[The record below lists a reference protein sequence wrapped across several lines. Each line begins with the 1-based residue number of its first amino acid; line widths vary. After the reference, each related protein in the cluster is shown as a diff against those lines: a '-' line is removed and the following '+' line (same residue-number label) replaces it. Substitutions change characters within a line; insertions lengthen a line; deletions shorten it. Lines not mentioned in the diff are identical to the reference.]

1 MILSLPRRPRM
12 AAASCLAAVIALAGL
27 SGPSSAQ
34 APNDAFIAGY
44 AAAIMQREFG
54 LGASKVTVAG
64 GVVQVDAEI
73 LSSSAGN
80 RLRTALSEIPGVTDV
95 RVREG
100 AAVPLAAAPGL
111 APMPPAAS
119 RPDGA
124 PPPPATAVTQDD
136 GGQVLPRSNLFE
148 PLMADPRWPRF
159 SAAYRYYTDDPDV
172 DHAGSVSFGETFSLY
187 RNSLFGGRWEVGFQA
202 AVFSTFD
209 LNSDSLDLVNAD
221 YWVGIPLSYRIGDFS
236 ILGRVYHQSSHLGDE
251 FLLREGI
258 DRSRRINV
266 SYEAAEALASYDIGE
281 EFRVYGGFSYLFD
294 QEPSDLKPW
303 GTQAG
308 LEYESSDTFA
318 NGRLRPIAAADV
330 KFREESGWDMDL
342 SLRAGVQLEST
353 FLNPRRIR
361 LLAEYYN
368 GSNPNGQFYSRKLEY
383 VGFGI
388 NVQLD

>member
-1 MILSLPRRPRM
+1 MTPYFLRRHRLV
-12 AAASCLAAVIALAGL
+12 AASCLTALLAFG
-27 SGPSSAQ
+27 GMPKPASAQ
-34 APNDAFIAGY
+34 APDDAFIAGY
-44 AAAIMQREFG
+44 AAAVLQREFG
-54 LGASKVTVAG
+54 LAASKVTVSG
-64 GVVQVDAEI
+64 GVVQVDA
-73 LSSSAGN
+73 
-80 RLRTALSEIPGVTDV
+80 VTDV
-95 RVREG
+95 RVRE
-100 AAVPLAAAPGL
+100 ASVPATVAPGL
-111 APMPPAAS
+111 APAAPAAAN
-119 RPDGA
+119 RPSGA
-124 PPPPATAVTQDD
+124 PPPPATAITQDE

-172 DHAGSVSFGETFSLY
+172 EHAGAVSFGETFSLY
-187 RNSLFGGRWEVGFQA
+187 RNSLFGGRWEIGFQA
-202 AVFSTFD
+202 AVFSIFD
-209 LNSDSLDLVNAD
+209 LNSDSLDLINAD
-221 YWVGIPLSYRIGDFS
+221 YWVGIPISYRIGDFS
-236 ILGRVYHQSSHLGDE
+236 VLGRVYHQSSHLGDE

-258 DRSRRINV
+258 DQSRRINL
-266 SYEAAEALASYDIGE
+266 SYEAVEALASYDIGE

-308 LEYESSDTFA
+308 VEYESSETFA
-318 NGRLRPIAAADV
+318 GGHLRPIAAADL
-330 KFREESGWDMDL
+330 KFREESDWDMDL

-383 VGFGI
+383 IGFGV

>member
-1 MILSLPRRPRM
+1 MILSFPRRPRLV
-12 AAASCLAAVIALAGL
+12 AASCLTAVLAFACL
-27 SGPSSAQ
+27 PEPASAQ
-34 APNDAFIAGY
+34 APNDVFIAGY
-44 AAAIMQREFG
+44 AAAVLQREFG
-54 LGASKVTVAG
+54 LPASRVTVSG
-64 GVVQVDAEI
+64 GVVQVDAEA
-73 LSSSAGN
+73 LASSAGP

-95 RVREG
+95 RVRG
-100 AAVPLAAAPGL
+100 AAVPPDAAPGL
-111 APMPPAAS
+111 APAPPAAKHK
-119 RPDGA
+119 GA
-124 PPPPATAVTQDD
+124 PPPATVVTQEE

-159 SAAYRYYTDDPDV
+159 SAGYRYYTDDPDV
-172 DHAGSVSFGETFSLY
+172 DHAGAVSFGETFSLY

-202 AVFSTFD
+202 SVFSVFD
-209 LNSDSLDLVNAD
+209 LNSDSMDLINAD
-221 YWVGIPLSYRIGDFS
+221 YWVGIPVSYRIGDFS
-236 ILGRVYHQSSHLGDE
+236 VLGRVFHQSSHLGDE

-294 QEPSDLKPW
+294 RDPSDLKPW

-308 LEYESSDTFA
+308 LEYESSGTFA
-318 NGRLRPIAAADV
+318 NGQLRPVAAADV

-342 SLRAGVQLEST
+342 SIRAGVQLEST

>member
-1 MILSLPRRPRM
+1 L
-12 AAASCLAAVIALAGL
+12 AASCLTAALALAGL
-27 SGPSSAQ
+27 SGPVSAQ
-34 APNDAFIAGY
+34 TPDDAFIAGY
-44 AAAIMQREFG
+44 AAAVLQREFG
-54 LGASKVTVAG
+54 LAASKVTVSG
-64 GVVQVDAEI
+64 GVVQVDAET
-73 LSSSAGN
+73 LASSVGP
-80 RLRTALSEIPGVTDV
+80 RLRTALLEIPGVTDV
-95 RVREG
+95 RVLQG
-100 AAVPLAAAPGL
+100 VAPPSAATVPGL
-111 APMPPAAS
+111 APAPPA
-119 RPDGA
+119 RPGA
-124 PPPPATAVTQDD
+124 PPPATAVTQDQ

-172 DHAGSVSFGETFSLY
+172 EHAGAVSFGETFSLY
-187 RNSLFGGRWEVGFQA
+187 RNSLLGGRWEVGFQA
-202 AVFSTFD
+202 AVFSVFD
-209 LNSDSLDLVNAD
+209 LGSESLDLINAD

-258 DRSRRINV
+258 DRSRRINL

-294 QEPSDLKPW
+294 QDPSDLKPW

-318 NGRLRPIAAADV
+318 NGQLRPVAGADL

-342 SLRAGVQLEST
+342 SIRAGVQLEST

-383 VGFGI
+383 VGFGV